1 MNKNIKWL
9 DWARRIQAISQT
21 GLEFAHNEY
30 DIERNKKL
38 EKIAAE
44 IISEH
49 SNLGETE
56 ILQIFLN
63 QKGYATPKVDVRTAI
78 VKDEKLLLVKEV
90 SDGKWAMPG
99 GWADVGDIPSQAAI
113 REAKEESGF
122 DVEIIKVLG
131 VYDANRKSGGLELFH
146 AVKIVYLCKIIDGEA
161 TPSFETP
168 EVKFFSINEL
178 PQLSENRTNIKHID
192 HIIAHLKDP
201 NRPTDFD

>member
-1 MNKNIKWL
+1 MSDKIKLL

-21 GLEFAHNEY
+21 GLEFANNEY

-44 IISEH
+44 IISEN
-49 SNLGETE
+49 SNLNTSE
-56 ILQIFLN
+56 LLNIFSN

-78 VKDEKLLLVKEV
+78 VKVDKILLVKEI

-99 GWADVGDIPSQAAI
+99 GWADVGDVPSEAAI

-122 DVEIIKVLG
+122 DVEIIKVVG
-131 VYDANRKSGGLELFH
+131 VYDANRNSGELELFH
-146 AVKIVYLCKIIDGEA
+146 AVKIVYLCKIIAGKP

-168 EVKFFSINEL
+168 EVSFFDLNNL
-178 PQLSENRTNIKHID
+178 PPLSENRTNPRHIEHIK
-192 HIIAHLKDP
+192 AHLSNP
-201 NRPTDFD
+201 IQSTFFD

>member
-1 MNKNIKWL
+1 MTKNIKWL

-30 DIERNKKL
+30 DVERNKKL

-49 SNLGETE
+49 SKLNETE
-56 ILQIFLN
+56 LLEIFLN
-63 QKGYATPKVDVRTAI
+63 QKGYSTPKVDVRTAI
-78 VKDEKLLLVKEV
+78 VKDEKLLLVKEA

-131 VYDANRKSGGLELFH
+131 VYDANRNSGLLELFH

-168 EVKFFSINEL
+168 EVNFFSINEL
-178 PQLSENRTNIKHID
+178 PQLSENRTNLKHID
-192 HIIAHLKDP
+192 NIIAHLKDP

>member
-1 MNKNIKWL
+1 MSDKIKL
-9 DWARRIQAISQT
+9 LNWARRIQAISQT

-44 IISEH
+44 IISEN
-49 SNLGETE
+49 SNFSTSELLE
-56 ILQIFLN
+56 IFSN

-78 VKDEKLLLVKEV
+78 VNDDKILLVKEI

-99 GWADVGDIPSQAAI
+99 GWADVGDVPSEAAI

-122 DVEIIKVLG
+122 DVEIIKVVG
-131 VYDANRKSGGLELFH
+131 VYDANRNSGELELFH
-146 AVKIVYLCKIIDGEA
+146 AVKIVYLCNIIDGKP

-168 EVKFFSINEL
+168 EVSFFDFNNL
-178 PQLSENRTNIKHID
+178 PPLSENRTNLRHIEHIKT
-192 HIIAHLKDP
+192 HLKDSSHI
-201 NRPTDFD
+201 TFF

>member
-1 MNKNIKWL
+1 MSDKIKLL

-21 GLEFAHNEY
+21 GLEFANNEY

-44 IISEH
+44 IISEN
-49 SNLGETE
+49 SNLNTSE
-56 ILQIFLN
+56 LLNIFSN

-78 VKDEKLLLVKEV
+78 VKDDKILLVKEI

-99 GWADVGDIPSQAAI
+99 GWADVGDVPSEAAI

-122 DVEIIKVLG
+122 DVEIIKVVG
-131 VYDANRKSGGLELFH
+131 IYDANRNSGELELFH
-146 AVKIVYLCKIIDGEA
+146 AVKIVYLCKIIDGKA

-168 EVKFFSINEL
+168 EVSFFDFNNL
-178 PQLSENRTNIKHID
+178 PPLSENRTNLRHIEHIK
-192 HIIAHLKDP
+192 AHLKDSSHF
-201 NRPTDFD
+201 TFFD

>member
-1 MNKNIKWL
+1 MNDKKKWL

-38 EKIAAE
+38 AEIAAE

-49 SNLGETE
+49 STLDDESLVE
-56 ILQIFLN
+56 IFLN
-63 QKGYATPKVDVRTAI
+63 QDGYATPKVDVRTAI
-78 VKDEKLLLVKEV
+78 IWDNKILLVKEI

-99 GWADVGDIPSQAAI
+99 GWADVGDTPAGAAI

-122 DVEIIKVLG
+122 NVKPVKIVG
-131 VYDANRKSGGLELFH
+131 VYDANRSSGPMELFH
-146 AVKIVYLCKIIDGEA
+146 AVKIVYLCQIIDGEA

-168 EVKFFSINEL
+168 EVAFFNFENLPEL
-178 PQLSENRTNIKHID
+178 SQNRTNSKHLA
-192 HIIAHLKDP
+192 HVLSHLKSP
-201 NRPTDFD
+201 ETPTYYE